1 MDVGPGA
8 GVDAA
13 ALEVP
18 EKPQR
23 RRFTAEYKIRIL
35 REVEA
40 CNGPGDVGALLRRE
54 GLYTSH
60 LSAWRQQ
67 RERGVLE
74 ALAPKRRGPKARRD
88 DPLVTEV
95 AQLRRENTR
104 LERKLKQAALVIAIQ
119 KKASEMLGIPLKTVE
134 DEENDW

>member
-1 MDVGPGA
+1 MVPGA
-8 GVDAA
+8 VVDAA

-60 LSAWRQQ
+60 VSAWRQQ
-67 RERGVLE
+67 RDRGVLD
-74 ALAPKRRGPKARRD
+74 ALAPKRRGAKARLT
-88 DPLVTEV
+88 DPLVQEV
-95 AQLRRENTR
+95 TQLRREKAQV
-104 LERKLKQAALVIAIQ
+104 ERKLKQAELVIAIQ
-119 KKASEMLGIPLKTVE
+119 KKASEMLGIPLKTLE
-134 DEENDW
+134 DEETDS